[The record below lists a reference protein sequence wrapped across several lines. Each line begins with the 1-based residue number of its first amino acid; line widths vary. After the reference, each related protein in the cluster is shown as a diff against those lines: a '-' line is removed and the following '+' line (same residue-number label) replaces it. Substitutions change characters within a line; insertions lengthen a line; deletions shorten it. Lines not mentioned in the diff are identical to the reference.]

1 MTTKSKIAA
10 PFLFTLAA
18 LATTASFAGRPLA
31 VDDANTDDAGTGHVE
46 AWYARQPSSTDTYTI
61 APAYGIVDGIELDAA
76 ISRDQTN
83 NLNTTMVQAKFRLT
97 APKKDGCNVAATV
110 GMQQPDNGT
119 GSTPYL
125 NGILTCNMD
134 DTGSVHVN
142 LGANRAPGGPTLN
155 TWGLAFEREFGSLT
169 GHAEYFGQERGAP
182 TFQLGLRTM
191 VLKNLQVDGSIGTTG
206 GETLYSVGVKFMF

>member
-1 MTTKSKIAA
+1 MKTKSKITA

-31 VDDANTDDAGTGHVE
+31 VDDANTDDAGTGHIE
-46 AWYARQPSSTDTYTI
+46 AWYARQPGSADTYTI

-83 NLNTTMVQAKFRLT
+83 NLNTTVVQAKFRLT
-97 APKKDGCNVAATV
+97 ASKKDGCNVAATV
-110 GMQQPDNGT
+110 GVQQPDNGT

-134 DTGSVHVN
+134 DAGSVHVN
-142 LGANRAPGGPTLN
+142 LGVNRAPGGPTLN
-155 TWGLAFEREFGSLT
+155 TWGLAFEREFGALT
-169 GHAEYFGQERGAP
+169 GHAEYFGLERGAP
-182 TFQLGLRTM
+182 TFQ
-191 VLKNLQVDGSIGTTG
+191 
-206 GETLYSVGVKFMF
+206 